1 MLLSMSRLP
10 EIENPRRQAY
20 PSDLSDAE
28 WLILKP
34 LLPKPKG
41 FGHPQEVD
49 LREILNAIFY
59 VQRTGCQWEIHTE

>member
-1 MLLSMSRLP
+1 MSRLP
-10 EIENPRRQAY
+10 TIENPRRKPY

-28 WLILKP
+28 WVILKP
-34 LLPKPKG
+34 LLPTPKG

-59 VQRTGCQWEIHTE
+59 VQRTGYQWEMHTE